1 MRRKRLKEEQYGGG
15 HNPHG
20 GGMKRSKKVR
30 QAFTVNDATDMQLR
44 EQAAEIEPFS
54 YYKENIFG

>member
-1 MRRKRLKEEQYGGG
+1 MLKEEQYGGG